1 MATQKEQ
8 EVVEQATPVVEK
20 PMNKRT
26 REYRP
31 ADGERKPRNNSDG
44 DKKPRRPMARRKVC
58 QFCVDKVERIDYKDI
73 ARIRKFVT
81 EKGKIL
87 PSRQTGTC
95 AKHQRELT
103 TAIKRARYMG
113 LLHYKAD

>member
-1 MATQKEQ
+1 MAEKEQ
-8 EVVEQATPVVEK
+8 NAEVVEQVEAK
-20 PMNKRT
+20 VKN
-26 REYRP
+26 E
-31 ADGERKPRNNSDG
+31 E
-44 DKKPRRPMARRKVC
+44 KKAKTFDASEVRRPRRPVNRRKVC

-73 ARIRKFVT
+73 ARIRKYVT
-81 EKGKIL
+81 ENGKIV

-113 LLHYKAD
+113 LLHYKGE